1 MVRNVTFRDNSREHA
16 VFNRRLVVA
25 IFGVLALVGVLLAR
39 MYYLQI
45 YQYSTYETI
54 SDRNRI
60 QTEPIGPTRGLILD
74 RNGTILADNSPTFA
88 ISVIKELT
96 PNLNDTL
103 ESIRKLI
110 PLSEGDEQRFRKRLQ
125 QRRRPLTPVALR
137 LNLTEE
143 EIAILSVR
151 AHELPGVIVEANL
164 VRHYPEPELFSHTIG
179 YVGRINEKELK
190 EVDANDYGATE
201 YIGKTGVEKFYEDR
215 LHGTVGYQKVETDA
229 RGRITRV
236 LEKIDPIAGENLHLY
251 LDLPTQEA
259 AAQAML
265 GKRGAV
271 VAIEPD
277 TGGVLAFL
285 SVPGFNSNLFVTGID
300 HKNYSALQT
309 DRWRPLFNR
318 ALQGQYPPGSTVKP
332 MVGLAGLDAGFIDWN
347 YTIWDPGWYK
357 INGDG
362 RFYRD
367 WKKWGHGFVNLDTA
381 ITQSCDTYFY
391 ELSHR
396 MGVNRLHDFLTRFS
410 FGRRTMIDMSGE
422 AGGIMPS
429 TEWKQRA
436 RKERWYPGES
446 LSVGIGQGYMLST
459 PLQLATATAIVANH
473 GRIIQPRVVEK
484 VSGKEVESH
493 ALEVPP
499 IEQIQLKDNSQWQKV
514 IAAMRNVVHTERGT
528 AWNSVGKRLT
538 RYDMAGKTG
547 TAQVV
552 NIKQGETYQ
561 ESRLKEWHRDHA
573 WFMGFAPTHH
583 PRIAVAV
590 LVENGGHGGATAA
603 PVAKAVMD
611 AYFASEKRRNPDG
624 PPLMP
629 PVEPTPTEATPD
641 QAAAKP
647 ASAGSNQGPRVMPT
661 VTGGQTVP

>member
-1 MVRNVTFRDNSREHA
+1 MVRNVTFRDNTREQA
-16 VFNRRLVVA
+16 VFNRRIVVA
-25 IFGVLALVGVLLAR
+25 MLAVLVLIGVLMAR

-88 ISVIKELT
+88 VSVIKELT
-96 PNLNDTL
+96 PSLNDTIAHVR
-103 ESIRKLI
+103 SLI
-110 PLSEGDEQRFRKRLQ
+110 PLSDGDEQRFRKRLQ

-164 VRHYPEPELFSHTIG
+164 VRHYPQPELFSHTIG

-201 YIGKTGVEKFYEDR
+201 YIGKTGIEKYYEGL

-236 LEKIDPIAGENLHLY
+236 LEKIDPVAGQNLHLY

-259 AAQAML
+259 AAQAMA

-277 TGGVLAFL
+277 TGGVVAFL
-285 SVPGFNSNLFVTGID
+285 SIPGFNSNLFVTGID
-300 HKNYSALQT
+300 HKNYADLQS

-332 MVGLAGLDAGFIDWN
+332 VVGLAGLDAGFIDWK
-347 YTIWDPGWYK
+347 YSIWDPGWYK

-367 WKKWGHGFVNLDTA
+367 WKKWGHGFVTLDTA

-396 MGVNRLHDFLTRFS
+396 MGVDRLHEFLTRFS
-410 FGRRTMIDMSGE
+410 FGRRTEIDMTGE
-422 AGGIMPS
+422 ATGIMPS
-429 TEWKQRA
+429 TEWKHRA

-446 LSVGIGQGYMLST
+446 LSVGIGQGYMLTT

-473 GRIIQPRVVEK
+473 GKIIQPRMVEEI
-484 VSGKEVESH
+484 SGKEVETH
-493 ALEVPP
+493 PLEVPVP
-499 IEQIQLKDNSQWQKV
+499 EQIQLRDPSDWGKMV
-514 IAAMRNVVHTERGT
+514 AAMRNVVLSERGT
-528 AWNSVGKRLT
+528 AWNTVGRRLT
-538 RYDMAGKTG
+538 QYDMAGKTG

-573 WFMGFAPTHH
+573 WFMGFAPTQH
-583 PRIAVAV
+583 PRLAVAV

-603 PVAKAVMD
+603 PVAKAVID
-611 AYFASEKRRNPDG
+611 AYFASEKRRNP
-624 PPLMP
+624 PP
-629 PVEPTPTEATPD
+629 PVEATLPVTENADNAEPPAATGATPA
-641 QAAAKP
+641 Q
-647 ASAGSNQGPRVMPT
+647 
-661 VTGGQTVP
+661 

>member
-1 MVRNVTFRDNSREHA
+1 MARNVTFRDNTREQA

-25 IFGVLALVGVLLAR
+25 ILGVLALVGTLMAR

-45 YQYSTYETI
+45 NEYSTYETI

-60 QTEPIGPTRGLILD
+60 QTEPIAPTRGLILD

-88 ISVIKELT
+88 VSIIKELT
-96 PNLNDTL
+96 PNLDETIEN
-103 ESIRKLI
+103 IKAMI
-110 PLSEGDEQRFRKRLQ
+110 PLSDGDIQRFRKRLQ

-151 AHELPGVIVEANL
+151 AYELPGVIVEANL
-164 VRHYPEPELFSHTIG
+164 VRHYPQPELFSHTIG

-190 EVDANDYGATE
+190 QVDANNYGATE
-201 YIGKTGVEKFYEDR
+201 YIGKTGIEKFYEDR
-215 LHGTVGYQKVETDA
+215 LHGSVGFQKVETDA

-236 LEKIDPIAGENLHLY
+236 LEKIDPAAGENLHLY

-259 AAQAML
+259 ASLAMV

-271 VAIEPD
+271 VAMEPD
-277 TGGVLAFL
+277 TGGVIAFL

-300 HKNYSALQT
+300 HKNYADLQG

-332 MVGLAGLDAGFIDWN
+332 IVGLAGLDAGFVDWK

-381 ITQSCDTYFY
+381 ITQSCDVYFY
-391 ELSHR
+391 ELAHR
-396 MGVNRLHDFLTRFS
+396 MGSDRLHDFMMPFGL
-410 FGRRTMIDMSGE
+410 GRRTLIDMAGE
-422 AGGIMPS
+422 S
-429 TEWKQRA
+429 TGVLPNSEWKHRVK
-436 RKERWYPGES
+436 KERWYPGES
-446 LSVGIGQGYMLST
+446 LSMGIGQGYVLTT
-459 PLQLATATAIVANH
+459 PLQLATAVATIANH
-473 GRIIQPRVVEK
+473 GKILQPRMVEK
-484 VSGKEVESH
+484 VSSKDVDIH
-493 ALEVPP
+493 PLEVPP
-499 IEQIQLKDNSQWQKV
+499 TERIQLKDDAQWEKV
-514 IAAMRNVVHTERGT
+514 IAAMRNVVMTERGT
-528 AWNSVGKRLT
+528 AWGSVGKVLRK
-538 RYDMAGKTG
+538 YDMAGKTG

-561 ESRLKEWHRDHA
+561 ESKLKEWHRDHA
-573 WFMGFAPTHH
+573 WFVGFAPTDH
-583 PRIAVAV
+583 PRIAIAV
-590 LVENGGHGGATAA
+590 LVENGGHGGSAAA
-603 PVAKAVMD
+603 PVAKAVAD
-611 AYFASEKRRNPDG
+611 AYFASEARRHPETIETPAISTDANSSS
-624 PPLMP
+624 
-629 PVEPTPTEATPD
+629 VIPTAPGGSTP
-641 QAAAKP
+641 Q
-647 ASAGSNQGPRVMPT
+647 
-661 VTGGQTVP
+661 